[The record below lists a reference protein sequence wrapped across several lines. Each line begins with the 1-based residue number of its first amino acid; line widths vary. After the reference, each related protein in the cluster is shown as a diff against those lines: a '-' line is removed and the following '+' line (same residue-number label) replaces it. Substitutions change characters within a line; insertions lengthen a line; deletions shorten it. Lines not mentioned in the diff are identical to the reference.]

1 MNISFG
7 QKIPIM
13 QCTVQN
19 IGTKKFV
26 PATVYEYDCTS
37 KNDAYDIDEIDG
49 YWIFKPQIF
58 HQAKDKCSQ
67 PIKYQHT
74 KIYSL
79 ETNKGETLGMMVTD
93 KDGDNTDVDVLE
105 TKYMSGHKYVGTALL
120 SAAAQETLK
129 RGDKKLTV
137 KQPIPDVRNFYIIG
151 CGFEETNGRT
161 LEIENKQLI
170 NLIKKTEEK
179 TQTQLIDLK
188 G

>member
-7 QKIPIM
+7 KKIPIM
-13 QCTVQN
+13 QCQVQN
-19 IGTKKFV
+19 NRTKMFV
-26 PATVYEYDCTS
+26 PSTVYEYDCTS
-37 KNDAYDIDEIDG
+37 KKDAYDIDEIEG

-67 PIKYQHT
+67 PIKYQNL

-93 KDGDNTDVDVLE
+93 KDGENTDVDVLE
-105 TKYMSGHKYVGTALL
+105 TKYMSGHKYVATSLL

-129 RGDKKLTV
+129 KGHKKLTV
-137 KQPIPDVRNFYIIG
+137 KQPIPDVRNFYISG
-151 CGFEETNGRT
+151 CGFNETNGRT
-161 LEIENKQLI
+161 LEIKNEELK
-170 NLIKKTEEK
+170 NLIERTESKTHTK
-179 TQTQLIDLK
+179 LIDLK